1 MIMGVF
7 VCPVEMSRP
16 ALSREIL
23 RGQSYNATSLM
34 VSNHSYKDLRVSPIK
49 A

>member
-1 MIMGVF
+1 MIMAVF
-7 VCPVEMSRP
+7 VCPVEMFRP
-16 ALSREIL
+16 ALSQEIL

-34 VSNHSYKDLRVSPIK
+34 VSNHSYEDLKISPIK